1 MSNHY
6 NEAKLE
12 QLIEMFRRWGFSWE
26 DAEHYAVEQFKLD
39 EENTDAN
46 PDR

>member
-12 QLIEMFRRWGFSWE
+12 QLIEMFKRWGFSWE

-39 EENTDAN
+39 EENTD
-46 PDR
+46 DSKDC